1 MINYSGSLTFS
12 GSLADSL
19 GESGTVSGS
28 LGITLSAT
36 FNSSATGTAA
46 ETVSGDL
53 DFAYTYGGYSGIQ
66 AIPFNLSTPPF
77 PLQLGNFVIS
87 QPGPV
92 GLRGVEFGVRLQGY
106 VSVNLQAIT
115 EYITAYVSGSYQGVE
130 VAGEISAR
138 GVLRY
143 IPAPPIISGTGPV
156 EISGTASVAPFS
168 RVTIT
173 DPNPTPQTDT
183 VILTQSAVANGT
195 LSNLGGFNATA
206 SPGVYTLTGT
216 AAQVSAALEGM
227 VFTPNAV
234 QGPAGSTVTTDFTI
248 SVTNSLGLSA
258 TDSGASLEATIP
270 GFVTLDDFNGTDGA
284 EPSGL
289 FSDTA
294 GDLFGVTSFGGA
306 SDEGSVF
313 VIAKTS
319 TGYASTPT
327 RLASFNF
334 TDGYLP
340 VGGVIADSAGDLFG
354 ATMSGGTYNDGT
366 VFVLANSPA
375 GYATAPD
382 AFISFNGADGS
393 QPYAGLIADAAG
405 DLFGT
410 THSGGLYGDGVVFE
424 IVKSSTGYAGTP
436 TILLNFNGS
445 DGANPEAA
453 LLIDAAG
460 NLFGTTYAGG
470 TSGYGTVF
478 EIAKTSGTYSSTP
491 TILANFNFTNGANPT
506 AGLVADAQGDL
517 FGTTEGGGSAV
528 DGFVT
533 YEGEGTVFEIA
544 KQAGGYGPLTTL
556 ADFNLADGGMP
567 DGKLLVDAA
576 GNLFGTTSAG
586 GLSQQ
591 GTVFEIAKTN
601 GVYASAPIPLTLFN
615 GFDGSDPE
623 AGLTVDAAGDLIGTT
638 AGGGTLGDGTL
649 FELNNA
655 QKSTGYVIDPVT
667 ITGTAANQVTSDRL
681 SISPFRNVVVADTR
695 TGQTETVTLTQSAV
709 TDGTLSDLG
718 GFSLTNSPGVYT
730 YTGSA
735 AQVTAALDGLVF
747 MPTEGQVAAGQSVAT
762 TFTIQDTDTA
772 GFTAVDSKT
781 SVIAAPPVTIRTDD
795 GTSLVKIATQYALY
809 NSSGVGPWLQY
820 QGNFVVAGGL
830 GAWTPIGAVQD
841 ASGYLV
847 AWRSGAGAAAQYV
860 VWQTDSNGNYLSQ
873 AIGVVSGSNFALAEI
888 EPTFGQDLNGDGTTG
903 TSPVTKT
910 IQTDNGTSLVQIG
923 NDYAL
928 RNSSGIGPALQYQGS
943 AVTVGGLGTWAPI
956 GAVQDASGYLVAW
969 QSGTGA
975 AAQYVVW
982 QTDSNGNYLSQA
994 TGVVSDTN
1002 FALEEIEPTFGQDL
1016 NGDGTTG
1023 TSPVTKTIQTD
1034 KGTSLVQIGND
1045 YALRNSS
1052 GIGPALQYQ
1061 DSAVTAGELGAWNP
1075 IGAVQNA
1082 SGYLVAWQSGTGAAA
1097 QYVIWQTDSNGNYL
1111 SEATGVVLGT
1121 DYTLEA
1127 YEPTFGQ
1134 DLNGDGTTGPTATP
1148 IATDN
1153 GTSLFAADNQFFLGN
1168 SSGPG
1173 PVLKYQGTAVTVGGL
1188 GGWTPLGAVGQSGG
1202 GFLVAW
1208 KMAGQDQYVVWST
1221 DSNGNYM
1228 SEATAVVSGEDFSLE
1243 DLEPVFG
1250 QRLNGE
1256 GTGSTVLD
1264 TTTGAGGVLNLTGQ
1278 TQATTIN
1285 LGENTAS
1292 ASSGLNAPSLSFIGT
1307 PDAITLGSGAAKIE
1321 YTLAQSSGIETI
1333 ANFVYGQ
1340 DELNIDLQGVSPAFL
1355 QAYDTTVGGVHAI
1368 TIANST
1374 DLTQGV
1380 VLLNMTGGQTAANL
1394 LASHTTFVGGHALIS

>member
-1 MINYSGSLTFS
+1 VQDASGYLVAWKSGAAASARYVVWQTDSNGNYLSQVTGVV
-12 GSLADSL
+12 
-19 GESGTVSGS
+19 SGTDY
-28 LGITLSAT
+28 TLEALEPT
-36 FNSSATGTAA
+36 FGQDLN
-46 ETVSGDL
+46 GD
-53 DFAYTYGGYSGIQ
+53 T
-66 AIPFNLSTPPF
+66 T
-77 PLQLGNFVIS
+77 
-87 QPGPV
+87 
-92 GLRGVEFGVRLQGY
+92 
-106 VSVNLQAIT
+106 
-115 EYITAYVSGSYQGVE
+115 
-130 VAGEISAR
+130 
-138 GVLRY
+138 
-143 IPAPPIISGTGPV
+143 TGPV
-156 EISGTASVAPFS
+156 NTTIATDGGT
-168 RVTIT
+168 
-173 DPNPTPQTDT
+173 
-183 VILTQSAVANGT
+183 
-195 LSNLGGFNATA
+195 NL
-206 SPGVYTLTGT
+206 VLTG
-216 AAQVSAALEGM
+216 
-227 VFTPNAV
+227 NR
-234 QGPAGSTVTTDFTI
+234 
-248 SVTNSLGLSA
+248 
-258 TDSGASLEATIP
+258 
-270 GFVTLDDFNGTDGA
+270 
-284 EPSGL
+284 
-289 FSDTA
+289 
-294 GDLFGVTSFGGA
+294 
-306 SDEGSVF
+306 
-313 VIAKTS
+313 
-319 TGYASTPT
+319 Y
-327 RLASFNF
+327 
-334 TDGYLP
+334 
-340 VGGVIADSAGDLFG
+340 
-354 ATMSGGTYNDGT
+354 
-366 VFVLANSPA
+366 
-375 GYATAPD
+375 
-382 AFISFNGADGS
+382 
-393 QPYAGLIADAAG
+393 
-405 DLFGT
+405 
-410 THSGGLYGDGVVFE
+410 
-424 IVKSSTGYAGTP
+424 
-436 TILLNFNGS
+436 
-445 DGANPEAA
+445 
-453 LLIDAAG
+453 
-460 NLFGTTYAGG
+460 
-470 TSGYGTVF
+470 
-478 EIAKTSGTYSSTP
+478 
-491 TILANFNFTNGANPT
+491 
-506 AGLVADAQGDL
+506 
-517 FGTTEGGGSAV
+517 
-528 DGFVT
+528 
-533 YEGEGTVFEIA
+533 
-544 KQAGGYGPLTTL
+544 
-556 ADFNLADGGMP
+556 
-567 DGKLLVDAA
+567 
-576 GNLFGTTSAG
+576 
-586 GLSQQ
+586 
-591 GTVFEIAKTN
+591 
-601 GVYASAPIPLTLFN
+601 
-615 GFDGSDPE
+615 
-623 AGLTVDAAGDLIGTT
+623 
-638 AGGGTLGDGTL
+638 
-649 FELNNA
+649 
-655 QKSTGYVIDPVT
+655 
-667 ITGTAANQVTSDRL
+667 
-681 SISPFRNVVVADTR
+681 
-695 TGQTETVTLTQSAV
+695 
-709 TDGTLSDLG
+709 
-718 GFSLTNSPGVYT
+718 
-730 YTGSA
+730 
-735 AQVTAALDGLVF
+735 ALD
-747 MPTEGQVAAGQSVAT
+747 
-762 TFTIQDTDTA
+762 
-772 GFTAVDSKT
+772 
-781 SVIAAPPVTIRTDD
+781 
-795 GTSLVKIATQYALY
+795 
-809 NSSGVGPWLQY
+809 NSSDIGPMLQY
-820 QGNFVVAGGL
+820 QGSAVTVGGL

-847 AWRSGAGAAAQYV
+847 AWRSGTGAAAQYV

-873 AIGVVSGSNFALAEI
+873 AIGVVSGSNFALEEI

>member
-847 AWRSGAGAAAQYV
+847 AW
-860 VWQTDSNGNYLSQ
+860 
-873 AIGVVSGSNFALAEI
+873 
-888 EPTFGQDLNGDGTTG
+888 
-903 TSPVTKT
+903 
-910 IQTDNGTSLVQIG
+910 
-923 NDYAL
+923 
-928 RNSSGIGPALQYQGS
+928 
-943 AVTVGGLGTWAPI
+943 
-956 GAVQDASGYLVAW
+956 

-982 QTDSNGNYLSQA
+982 QTDSNGNYLSEA
-994 TGVVSDTN
+994 TGVGSSSN

-1016 NGDGTTG
+1016 NGDGTIGTG
-1023 TSPVTKTIQTD
+1023 PVTKTIQTD
-1034 KGTSLVQIGND
+1034 NGTSLVQIGNDFAMRNSSGIGPALQLQGSTVTVGGLGAWNPIGAVQLSGGLYLVAWQSGTGASAQYVVWETDSNGNYLSEVTGVVTGSSFALQELEFEFGRDLNNDGTMGPAKGAPIATDNGTSLVPVGNEFALDNSSGVGPTLRYQGSAVLAGALGAWTPIGAVQDATGYLVAWRSGTGASAQYVVWQTDSNGNYLSQATGVVSGSNFALEEIEPTFAQDLNGDGTVGTGPVTKTIQTDNGTSLVQIGND
-1045 YALRNSS
+1045 YAMRNSS

-1061 DSAVTAGELGAWNP
+1061 GS
-1075 IGAVQNA
+1075 
-1082 SGYLVAWQSGTGAAA
+1082 
-1097 QYVIWQTDSNGNYL
+1097 
-1111 SEATGVVLGT
+1111 
-1121 DYTLEA
+1121 
-1127 YEPTFGQ
+1127 
-1134 DLNGDGTTGPTATP
+1134 
-1148 IATDN
+1148 
-1153 GTSLFAADNQFFLGN
+1153 
-1168 SSGPG
+1168 
-1173 PVLKYQGTAVTVGGL
+1173 AVTVG
-1188 GGWTPLGAVGQSGG
+1188 
-1202 GFLVAW
+1202 
-1208 KMAGQDQYVVWST
+1208 
-1221 DSNGNYM
+1221 
-1228 SEATAVVSGEDFSLE
+1228 
-1243 DLEPVFG
+1243 
-1250 QRLNGE
+1250 
-1256 GTGSTVLD
+1256 
-1264 TTTGAGGVLNLTGQ
+1264 
-1278 TQATTIN
+1278 
-1285 LGENTAS
+1285 
-1292 ASSGLNAPSLSFIGT
+1292 
-1307 PDAITLGSGAAKIE
+1307 
-1321 YTLAQSSGIETI
+1321 
-1333 ANFVYGQ
+1333 
-1340 DELNIDLQGVSPAFL
+1340 
-1355 QAYDTTVGGVHAI
+1355 
-1368 TIANST
+1368 
-1374 DLTQGV
+1374 
-1380 VLLNMTGGQTAANL
+1380 
-1394 LASHTTFVGGHALIS
+1394 